1 MATVGRR
8 TREIPLSEY
17 PTGDGKPMA
26 ETPVHRMIMTA
37 LIDVLEMRYA
47 PDPMVYVSG
56 NMLMHYVRNDK
67 RRHHSPD
74 VFLVKGIPKEGRRDA
89 YFVWIE
95 GKGPDVVFEITSRST
110 RKEDLV
116 TKYGLYQDVLRVS
129 EYFLFDPYEE
139 YRKPSLQGFRLQ
151 QGVYVRIEP
160 VEGRLYSEE
169 LGLWLEREGTMLR
182 FVDPVTGE
190 RLLTSRE
197 QKEIEEAARRQA
209 EAARRQAETERV
221 QMADSLRQAEAA
233 RRQAEEEWDRMRRE
247 LEELRRKTRKR
258 T

>member
-8 TREIPLSEY
+8 TRDIPLSEY

-26 ETPVHRMIMTA
+26 ETPVHRVIMTA

-47 PDPMVYVSG
+47 HDRMVYVSG
-56 NMLMHYVRNDK
+56 NMLMYYVRNDK
-67 RRHHSPD
+67 RRHRSPD

-95 GKGPDVVFEITSRST
+95 GKGPDVVFEISSAST

-116 TKYGLYQDVLRVS
+116 TKFGLYQDVLHVS

-139 YRKPSLQGFRLQ
+139 YLKPSLQGFRLR
-151 QGVYVRIEP
+151 QGVYVPIEP
-160 VEGRLYSEE
+160 VEGKLHSEE
-169 LGLWLEREGTMLR
+169 LGLRLEREGTMLR
-182 FVDPVTGE
+182 LVDPTTGQ

-197 QKEIEEAARRQA
+197 RSEIA
-209 EAARRQAETERV
+209 EAARRQADEARH
-221 QMADSLRQAEAA
+221 QADEA
-233 RRQAEEEWDRMRRE
+233 RRQAEEERENLRRE
-247 LEELRRKTRKR
+247 VEELRRKTKKR
-258 T
+258 S